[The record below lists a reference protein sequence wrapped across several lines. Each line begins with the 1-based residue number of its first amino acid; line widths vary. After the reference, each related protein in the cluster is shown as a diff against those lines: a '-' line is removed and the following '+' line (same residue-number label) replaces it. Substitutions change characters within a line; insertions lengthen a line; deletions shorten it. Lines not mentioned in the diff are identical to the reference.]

1 MNEAHERIRR
11 IARVLESLRPR
22 LQADLGDVKLVGIED
37 GIIYVH
43 LTGACDGCMIAPLT
57 VLGLQR
63 RLREELGEPLRV
75 VPIRRRSPAVAMA
88 APASAAAS

>member
-1 MNEAHERIRR
+1 MNSAHERIRR

-22 LQADLGDVKLVGIED
+22 LQADLGDVELVGVED
-37 GIIYVH
+37 GTLYVH

-63 RLREELGEPLRV
+63 RLREELGEPVRV
-75 VPIRRRSPAVAMA
+75 VPIRRRSPVVATA
-88 APASAAAS
+88 TPAPAAAT